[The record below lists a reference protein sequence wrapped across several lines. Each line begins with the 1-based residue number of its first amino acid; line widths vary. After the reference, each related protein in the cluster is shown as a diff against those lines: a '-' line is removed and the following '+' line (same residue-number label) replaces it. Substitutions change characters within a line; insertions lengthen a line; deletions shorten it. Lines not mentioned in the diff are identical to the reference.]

1 MARHAWAEVE
11 SPLQNPYLYW
21 KRARRADLGDRT
33 RFLFF
38 GPLADG
44 PRQRP
49 RVSRAVEWLLELPSV
64 VPMATG
70 LPQRVLGLFFIGEGR
85 RSPGVFAARYLER
98 APDGERAP
106 EVRSWLV
113 HHEESRGNPAA
124 ALAVLEAG
132 PDPAGGD
139 LARLRVEAAQQ
150 IFDYALKEPDLPTRV
165 ALLRRVGREYEGT
178 PAARDAV
185 DELRR
190 TVREATPQQ
199 IRISRG
205 FLSENPEVLGP
216 AGLAL
221 RPELLDGGKENG
233 ELHPEGIALL
243 GGREIEISYLGPSG
257 DPRDEPVHRRE
268 RVSSE
273 RMARVVA
280 VLEEASLR
288 NALTDSD
295 YPIEYDADRDLFFER
310 TRLGLAEDDHPSADA
325 RSSYAFRGM
334 RERYG
339 LVRKRESILPVELV
353 VQGSIEEMS
362 LGAFPRIRMPRPTP
376 DAFLFQ

>member
-1 MARHAWAEVE
+1 
-11 SPLQNPYLYW
+11 
-21 KRARRADLGDRT
+21 
-33 RFLFF
+33 
-38 GPLADG
+38 
-44 PRQRP
+44 
-49 RVSRAVEWLLELPSV
+49 
-64 VPMATG
+64 
-70 LPQRVLGLFFIGEGR
+70 
-85 RSPGVFAARYLER
+85 
-98 APDGERAP
+98 
-106 EVRSWLV
+106 
-113 HHEESRGNPAA
+113 
-124 ALAVLEAG
+124 
-132 PDPAGGD
+132 
-139 LARLRVEAAQQ
+139 
-150 IFDYALKEPDLPTRV
+150 V

-178 PAARDAV
+178 PAAREAV

-205 FLSENPEVLGP
+205 FLGENPEVLGP

-221 RPELLDGGKENG
+221 RPELVDGGKENG

-257 DPRDEPVHRRE
+257 DPRDEPVRRRE

-310 TRLGLAEDDHPSADA
+310 TRLGLADDEALSPDA

-353 VQGSIEEMS
+353 VQGSIEGMS

-376 DAFLFQ
+376 DAFLFR